1 MPDKPAADRPIT
13 SGMAE
18 HTGTSGDLRDNLAPI
33 LRRKWMILAIVLAV
47 TGAAYAY
54 YANEPKTYEAKA
66 RVFVGETAT
75 DQAISGN
82 EFADPV
88 RNTNNLAELL
98 TSRRVSR
105 QVNRD
110 LARRGIRATE
120 INADPVEETDF
131 IEVTAEATS
140 AAGAATVANAYAR
153 EFVAYRSREVR
164 GEARLARQVA
174 ERELSTLPNNEST
187 AASRRALRSQI
198 QRYRAIE
205 TLPVGRAELIDEAI
219 APERAVG
226 PNVPRITIFAFVLAL
241 LAGIS
246 LAYLLERLD
255 RRIRGAHEV
264 ESLVGAPLMTVVPH
278 SGRIARAKPGDALPP
293 DVVESFR
300 TLRTNVQIAGSQRA
314 ARVLLVTSAVAGEGK
329 STVVMNLAL
338 ALREYGARVAVV
350 EGDLRRP
357 TLRQRLGMEPAPGVT
372 EYLSGI
378 VSLEQAVRP
387 LSAERRLYAPVTAGG
402 DAKTA
407 TEQSPGN
414 RGGSLDAMTAGTTP
428 ADPLA
433 LLRGERF
440 AELFRTLRE
449 EYDYVILDSPPLM
462 SVSDAMPL
470 AKIVDGVIL
479 VVRVDVASRKGVSR
493 AVELLHRSAGRDA
506 ILGCVA
512 SDAEVRDVAEGYG
525 GYY

>member
-1 MPDKPAADRPIT
+1 
-13 SGMAE
+13 MAE
-18 HTGTSGDLRDNLAPI
+18 QTGTSGDLRENLAPI

-47 TGAAYAY
+47 TGAAFAY
-54 YANEPKTYEAKA
+54 YANEPKVYESKA

-88 RNTNNLAELL
+88 RNTNNLAELI
-98 TSRRVSR
+98 TSRRVST

-110 LARRGIRATE
+110 LRRRGIKPTKE
-120 INADPVEETDF
+120 IVADPVEETDF
-131 IEVTAEATS
+131 IEITAETNS
-140 AAGAATVANAYAR
+140 AEGAAFIANAYAR

-174 ERELSTLPNNEST
+174 ERELATLPNNVST

-205 TLPVGRAELIDEAI
+205 TLPVGRAELIDEAF
-219 APERAVG
+219 APREAVG

-241 LAGIS
+241 LAATA

-278 SGRIARAKPGDALPP
+278 SSRIARAKPGDALPP

-300 TLRTNVQIAGSQRA
+300 TLRTNVQIAGSNRA

-338 ALREYGARVAVV
+338 ALREYGARVAIV

-378 VSLEQAVRP
+378 VSLEQAMRP

-402 DAKTA
+402 DGDGEHLPAGIT
-407 TEQSPGN
+407 
-414 RGGSLDAMTAGTTP
+414 GSLDAMTAGTSP

-470 AKIVDGVIL
+470 AKVADGVIL
-479 VVRVDVASRKGVSR
+479 VVRVDVASRKGVTR

-506 ILGCVA
+506 IIGTVA

>member
-1 MPDKPAADRPIT
+1 
-13 SGMAE
+13 MAE
-18 HTGTSGDLRDNLAPI
+18 QSGTTGDLRENLAPI

-54 YANEPKTYEAKA
+54 YVNEPKTYESKA

-75 DQAISGN
+75 DQAISGQ

-98 TSRRVSR
+98 TSRRVSTA
-105 QVNRD
+105 VNRD
-110 LARRGIRATE
+110 LARRGIRPKE
-120 INADPVEETDF
+120 VNADPVEETDF
-131 IEVTAEATS
+131 IEITAEANGAED
-140 AAGAATVANAYAR
+140 AAAVANAYAR

-174 ERELSTLPNNEST
+174 ERELSTLPRNEST

-219 APERAVG
+219 APEKAIG
-226 PNVPRITIFAFVLAL
+226 PDVPRITIFAFVLAL
-241 LAGIS
+241 LAAIS

-264 ESLVGAPLMTVVPH
+264 EKLVGAPLMTVVPH
-278 SGRIARAKPGDALPP
+278 SGRISRAKPGDALPP

-300 TLRTNVQIAGSQRA
+300 TLRTNVQITGGQRP

-338 ALREYGARVAVV
+338 ALREYGARVAIV

-357 TLRQRLGMEPAPGVT
+357 TLRERLGLEPAPGVT
-372 EYLSGI
+372 EYLAGV

-387 LSAERRLYAPVTAGG
+387 LSAERRLYAPVGG
-402 DAKTA
+402 SGDGEGEEARDRI
-407 TEQSPGN
+407 PGT
-414 RGGSLDAMTAGTTP
+414 GGSLDAMTAGTTP

-440 AELFRTLRE
+440 AELFQTLRD

-470 AKIVDGVIL
+470 AKVADGVIL
-479 VVRVDVASRKGVSR
+479 VVRVDVASRKGVTR

-506 ILGCVA
+506 IIGTVA